1 LPKIR
6 LMWQKSFS
14 PKGILER
21 QKA

>member
-1 LPKIR
+1 
-6 LMWQKSFS
+6 MWQKSFS